1 MIFIPNNL
9 EQNLINIIQKYCRE
23 EFALIRMTFTM
34 LDKSTIDA
42 SGSIKTIL
50 EQKNIVNYSQLI
62 RGEKYRTLAL
72 VLSQKG
78 IKEETVS
85 FYHPKAKPNNISG
98 DPRFWVYGFKKLVQ
112 EEVLVYYTIYENR
125 LIVIPLINHILFE
138 QNLKKIFGD
147 FYTEPI
153 IEELLSKFQLISQ
166 RGWIESV
173 GFPTKDKN
181 GNLKSAPKDAG
192 ETFERMFEIVSCY
205 SKVGTP
211 KSKQ

>member
-125 LIVIPLINHILFE
+125 LIVC
-138 QNLKKIFGD
+138 
-147 FYTEPI
+147 
-153 IEELLSKFQLISQ
+153 
-166 RGWIESV
+166 R
-173 GFPTKDKN
+173 
-181 GNLKSAPKDAG
+181 A
-192 ETFERMFEIVSCY
+192 IV
-205 SKVGTP
+205 K
-211 KSKQ
+211 